1 MGLGHC
7 GLGTALM
14 PNENLSGEREREWT
28 PGRGGDQG
36 EQGEARGLRY
46 LCLKVRENFS
56 KKKIAFLRIER

>member
-36 EQGEARGLRY
+36 N
-46 LCLKVRENFS
+46 KVRQGDSDIFVS
-56 KKKIAFLRIER
+56 KSEKISLL

>member
-14 PNENLSGEREREWT
+14 PNENLSGEREREREWT

-36 EQGEARGLRY
+36 NKVRY

-56 KKKIAFLRIER
+56 SLKKKIAF

>member
-14 PNENLSGEREREWT
+14 PNENLSGEREREREWT

-36 EQGEARGLRY
+36 N
-46 LCLKVRENFS
+46 KVRQGDSDIFVS
-56 KKKIAFLRIER
+56 KSEKISLL

>member
-14 PNENLSGEREREWT
+14 PNENLSGEREREREREREWT

-36 EQGEARGLRY
+36 RGTR
-46 LCLKVRENFS
+46 
-56 KKKIAFLRIER
+56 